1 MQQQDA
7 LFDTPEFL
15 TRLRAGDEAAYRRL
29 VRRYHGAMVGLA
41 QGVIG
46 SRAQAEEVVQDTW
59 FAVFRN
65 VSTFEGRSS
74 LAGWLFTIVRNRAR
88 TRITAEGRTVG
99 LPEME
104 GGGRAVGLENFHADG
119 HWAELPALWDEINPE
134 RIIGGRQMWEIVHET
149 IQTLPAAQQA
159 AIMLRDIEGQSS
171 EAVCDLLG
179 VSAENQ
185 RVLLHRARGR
195 VRAAIDAAMGTPQR
209 LPRVVAAGGT
219 ADARGVMRFVAVVC
233 TMAARIFSSLRGG
246 YADEATQQPR
256 QAVPGLLRRFTPRN
270 DGSNEVWAQPPR
282 KSFAACFNAPSLVAS
297 AS

>member
-15 TRLRAGDEAAYRRL
+15 ARLRAGDETAYRRL

-65 VSTFEGRSS
+65 IASFEGRSS

-88 TRITAEGRTVG
+88 TRITSEGRTVA

-104 GGGRAVGLENFHADG
+104 GTGRAVGMENFTPNG

-159 AIMLRDIEGQSS
+159 TIMLRDIEGQSS

-179 VSAENQ
+179 VSEANQ

-195 VRAAIDAAMGTPQR
+195 VRAAIDVAMGTPQR
-209 LPRVVAAGGT
+209 
-219 ADARGVMRFVAVVC
+219 
-233 TMAARIFSSLRGG
+233 
-246 YADEATQQPR
+246 QPR
-256 QAVPGLLRRFTPRN
+256 QVVGGGVVDVRGAIRFVSHALSAVLAFF
-270 DGSNEVWAQPPR
+270 QPPR
-282 KSFAACFNAPSLVAS
+282 KLCAACFNAPSLVAS